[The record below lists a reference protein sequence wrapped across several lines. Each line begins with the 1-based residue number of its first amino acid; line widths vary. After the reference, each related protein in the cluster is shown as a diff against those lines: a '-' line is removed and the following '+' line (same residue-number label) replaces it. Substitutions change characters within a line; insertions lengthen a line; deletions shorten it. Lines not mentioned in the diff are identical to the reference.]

1 MFGVVLLAFALSAD
15 ASAAAFSYGLIF
27 KKNIIKNA
35 ILLSFATGLGQFLFP
50 IIGWFAT
57 KSVYKYIEV
66 YDHWLAFFVF
76 LALGINI
83 IIDALSEK
91 KDNDKHHEILS
102 FSTLFMIGVATSID
116 ACVAGITLYFMPINI
131 FVSALVIGIVCFVCS
146 FCAFL
151 STCCFQKF
159 PTKYLQISAGI
170 IMIFLGCKVL
180 YEHLS

>member
-102 FSTLFMIGVATSID
+102 FSTLFMIG
-116 ACVAGITLYFMPINI
+116 CN
-131 FVSALVIGIVCFVCS
+131 
-146 FCAFL
+146 
-151 STCCFQKF
+151 
-159 PTKYLQISAGI
+159 KY
-170 IMIFLGCKVL
+170 
-180 YEHLS
+180 